1 MYIFLVHFLYF
12 MYIYIRNVSKLNNLH
27 SRIQENVYNI
37 IVILNVIE
45 KLFITEEFCFTFL
58 LNCVNAR
65 FISFGK
71 VIYILY
77 TLQTSKLQKLR
88 FFILKN

>member
-1 MYIFLVHFLYF
+1 M
-12 MYIYIRNVSKLNNLH
+12 
-27 SRIQENVYNI
+27 QENVYNVI
-37 IVILNVIE
+37 MILNVIE

-71 VIYILY
+71 VIHYILY
-77 TLQTSKLQKLR
+77 ASN
-88 FFILKN
+88 FKNFKV